1 MKIKE
6 AQQAYRTQIQAYAGQ
21 KNVIAKQQEELQNK
35 MKNTVNGAELFADE
49 AAILQLTYD
58 ALDEEQN
65 GYEKYLEELNAQ
77 WMAIQEL
84 EASKQQGEAAKEAGA
99 ELAKIME
106 VVRRIMKGGKVP
118 GSDERKVMEYD
129 SKLYQMAK
137 SVGAMAKQRKKKEY
151 DSLWED
157 EEKKETVDPTEKA
170 DNAEASGVG
179 PELVPVEVTME
190 AVGGS
195 LEGGEAE

>member
-6 AQQAYRTQIQAYAGQ
+6 AQQAYRTQIQAYGTQ
-21 KNVIAKQQEELQNK
+21 KNAIAKQQEALQEKINA
-35 MKNTVNGAELFADE
+35 TVNGAELFADE

-58 ALDEEQN
+58 ALDEKQN
-65 GYEKYLEELNAQ
+65 GYQEYLEQLNAQ
-77 WMAIQEL
+77 WEAIQTL
-84 EASKQQGEAAKEAGA
+84 ESTKQQGEAAKEAGT

-137 SVGAMAKQRKKKEY
+137 SVGAMAKQRKRKEY

-157 EEKKETVDPTEKA
+157 EEKKETVDPLEKA
-170 DNAEASGVG
+170 NNTEVSGSG
-179 PELVPVEVTME
+179 PEIVSVEATME
-190 AVGGS
+190 TTGGS
-195 LEGGEAE
+195 MEGGGAE

>member
-179 PELVPVEVTME
+179 PELVPVEATME
-190 AVGGS
+190 AAGGS

>member
-6 AQQAYRTQIQAYAGQ
+6 AQQAYRTQIQAYGTQ
-21 KNVIAKQQEELQNK
+21 KNAIAKQQEALQEKINA
-35 MKNTVNGAELFADE
+35 TVNGADLFADE
-49 AAILQLTYD
+49 AAMLQLTYD
-58 ALDEEQN
+58 ALDEKQN
-65 GYEKYLEELNAQ
+65 GYQEYLEQLNAQ
-77 WMAIQEL
+77 WEAIQTL
-84 EASKQQGEAAKEAGA
+84 ESTKQQGEAAKEAGT

-137 SVGAMAKQRKKKEY
+137 SVGAMAKQRKRKEY

-157 EEKKETVDPTEKA
+157 EEKKETVDPLEKA
-170 DNAEASGVG
+170 NNTEVSGSG
-179 PELVPVEVTME
+179 PEIVSVEATME
-190 AVGGS
+190 TTAGS
-195 LEGGEAE
+195 MEGGGAE

>member
-6 AQQAYRTQIQAYAGQ
+6 AQQAYRTQAQAYGTQ
-21 KNVIAKQQEELQNK
+21 KNAIAKQQEALQEK
-35 MKNTVNGAELFADE
+35 MNTTVNGAELFADE

-58 ALDEEQN
+58 ALDEKQN
-65 GYEKYLEELNAQ
+65 GYQEYLEQLNAQ
-77 WMAIQEL
+77 WAAIQTL
-84 EASKQQGEAAKEAGA
+84 ESTKQQGEAAKEAGT

-106 VVRRIMKGGKVP
+106 VVRRIMKGAKVP

-137 SVGAMAKQRKKKEY
+137 SVGAMAKQRKRKEY

-157 EEKKETVDPTEKA
+157 EEKKETVDPIEKA
-170 DNAEASGVG
+170 NNTEVSGNG
-179 PELVPVEVTME
+179 PELVSVEATME
-190 AVGGS
+190 AAGGS
-195 LEGGEAE
+195 VEGGAAE

>member
-6 AQQAYRTQIQAYAGQ
+6 AQQAYRTQIQAYGTQ
-21 KNVIAKQQEELQNK
+21 KNAIAKQQEALQEKINA
-35 MKNTVNGAELFADE
+35 TVNGAELFADE

-58 ALDEEQN
+58 ALDEKQN
-65 GYEKYLEELNAQ
+65 GYQEYLEQLNAQ
-77 WMAIQEL
+77 WEAIQTL
-84 EASKQQGEAAKEAGA
+84 ESTKQQGEAAKEAGT

-137 SVGAMAKQRKKKEY
+137 SVGAMAKQRKRKEY

-157 EEKKETVDPTEKA
+157 EEKKETVDPLEKA
-170 DNAEASGVG
+170 NNTEVSGNG
-179 PELVPVEVTME
+179 PEIVSVEATME
-190 AVGGS
+190 TTGGS
-195 LEGGEAE
+195 MEGGGAE